1 MSDHYHHDYA
11 SAHHD
16 HREYAPDRHDHDG
29 DYAALHH
36 RHYDD
41 ESTARG
47 LREDL
52 GRAEARIAGLEDEVG
67 QLRRPLDGALAQLR
81 VLDRLRPSCVLCRD
95 AAADR
100 QAVRG
105 PVCSGCAGDLPDG
118 GPDPDRPETWA
129 FDEADQAGEPEES
142 PLARRD
148 ACIGTW
154 SNQDVTK
161 RGQ

>member
-52 GRAEARIAGLEDEVG
+52 GRAEARIVDLEDEVG

-81 VLDRLRPSCVLCRD
+81 VLDRLRRRP
-95 AAADR
+95 
-100 QAVRG
+100 
-105 PVCSGCAGDLPDG
+105 AG
-118 GPDPDRPETWA
+118 
-129 FDEADQAGEPEES
+129 
-142 PLARRD
+142 RR
-148 ACIGTW
+148 TR
-154 SNQDVTK
+154 S
-161 RGQ
+161 

>member
-129 FDEADQAGEPEES
+129 LDGADQAGGPEES

-148 ACIGTW
+148 AYIGTW
-154 SNQDVTK
+154 SNQDVTE